1 MKRNVYLEGEMG
13 ARFGKEFQIAAD
25 SFTEVFRCLKCNFS
39 QFMPYLQ
46 ECHEK
51 NIGFILEVEGRP
63 IRNDAEALLLYK
75 EGDMIITPVP
85 AGSKSGPAKIL
96 AAVAIT
102 VMTAGMGAAAL
113 GMTATSVATGATVT
127 GFGAAFTSMGAFTA
141 ALGGALGAGGTLG
154 ILTQVGLGIGINLA
168 LGGIQQMMAPD
179 PSTDNQQDESYIF
192 QGSKQNIA
200 EGDPVPVLYGELRIP
215 GRTISF
221 HTRGESTQFA
231 NHTQRATS
239 AESNGNSYDA
249 QTIPATG
256 GSAGSAAGAAMG
268 AAAVIDFDLIAQL
281 QTQNLGGN

>member
-39 QFMPYLQ
+39 TFMPYLQ

-51 NIGFILEVEGRP
+51 NIGFILEVEGKP
-63 IRNDAEALLLYK
+63 IKNEAEALLLYK

-96 AAVAIT
+96 AAVAVT
-102 VMTAGMGAAAL
+102 VMTGGMAAFAAA
-113 GMTATSVATGATVT
+113 GS
-127 GFGAAFTSMGAFTA
+127 AAFTTA
-141 ALGGALGAGGTLG
+141 AGTVTMGSIGTGIAGGIVSASGTILGQMALGLG
-154 ILTQVGLGIGINLA
+154 MNLA
-168 LGGIQQMMAPD
+168 IAGIQQMMAPD

-239 AESNGNSYDA
+239 GESNGNSYDA
-249 QTIPATG
+249 QTIPASG

-268 AAAVIDFDLIAQL
+268 AAAVIDWSLIAQL
-281 QTQNLGGN
+281 QAQNLGGN

>member
-25 SFTEVFRCLKCNFS
+25 SFTDVFKCLKCNFS
-39 QFMPYLQ
+39 GFMPYLQ

-51 NIGFILEVEGRP
+51 NIGFILEVEGKP
-63 IRNDAEALLLYK
+63 IKSEAEALLIYK

-96 AAVAIT
+96 AAVAVT
-102 VMTAGMGAAAL
+102 VMTAGMGA
-113 GMTATSVATGATVT
+113 
-127 GFGAAFTSMGAFTA
+127 F
-141 ALGGALGAGGTLG
+141 ALGAAGGGGLAGGLG
-154 ILTQVGLGIGINLA
+154 SAGALLGSGAGGITSFLGGMMSAGGGFGMLAQVGIGLGVNLA

-200 EGDPVPVLYGELRIP
+200 EGDPVPVLYGELRVP

-221 HTRGESTQFA
+221 HTRSERSQFY
-231 NHTQRATS
+231 NNDQRATS
-239 AESNGNSYDA
+239 SQNNGQGYDEAIGDESGEGAVDYDDA
-249 QTIPATG
+249 YDESEAYEG
-256 GSAGSAAGAAMG
+256 YGR
-268 AAAVIDFDLIAQL
+268 
-281 QTQNLGGN
+281 

>member
-39 QFMPYLQ
+39 TFMPYLQ

-51 NIGFILEVEGRP
+51 NIGFILEVEGKP
-63 IRNDAEALLLYK
+63 IKNEAEALLLYK

-96 AAVAIT
+96 AAVAVT
-102 VMTAGMGAAAL
+102 VMTGGMAAFAAA
-113 GMTATSVATGATVT
+113 GS
-127 GFGAAFTSMGAFTA
+127 AAFTTA
-141 ALGGALGAGGTLG
+141 AGTVTMGSIGTGIAGGIVSASGTILGQMALGLG
-154 ILTQVGLGIGINLA
+154 MNLA
-168 LGGIQQMMAPD
+168 IAGIQQMMAPD

-200 EGDPVPVLYGELRIP
+200 EGDPVPVLYGELRIA

>member
-1 MKRNVYLEGEMG
+1 MKRKVYLEGEIG
-13 ARFGKEFQIAAD
+13 HKFGKEFEMVAD

-39 QFMPYLQ
+39 TFMPYLQ

-51 NIGFILEVEGRP
+51 NIGFILEVEGKP
-63 IRNDAEALLLYK
+63 IKNEAEAFLLYK

-96 AAVAIT
+96 AAIAVT
-102 VMTAGMGAAAL
+102 VMTAGIGAVAAGGSL
-113 GMTATSVATGATVT
+113 S
-127 GFGAAFTSMGAFTA
+127 
-141 ALGGALGAGGTLG
+141 ALGGGLGALQAGLVHASGTVLG
-154 ILTQVGLGIGINLA
+154 QMAIGLGVNLA

-239 AESNGNSYDA
+239 GESNGNSYDA
-249 QTIPATG
+249 QTIPASG

-268 AAAVIDFDLIAQL
+268 AAAVIDWDLIARL
-281 QTQNLGGN
+281 QAQNLGGN

>member
-1 MKRNVYLEGEMG
+1 MERNVYLEGEMG
-13 ARFGKEFQIAAD
+13 VRFGKEFQMAAD

-39 QFMPYLQ
+39 SFMPYLQ

-63 IRNDAEALLLYK
+63 IRNEAEALLLYR

-96 AAVAIT
+96 AAVAVT
-102 VMTAGMGAAAL
+102 VMTAGMGAFAIGAMGGGGLAGGLAATGSMFGAGL
-113 GMTATSVATGATVT
+113 GGVTAT
-127 GFGAAFTSMGAFTA
+127 
-141 ALGGALGAGGTLG
+141 LGGMMSAGG
-154 ILTQVGLGIGINLA
+154 GLGLLANMGLSLGINLA
-168 LGGIQQMMAPD
+168 MGGLQQMMAPD

-221 HTRGESTQFA
+221 HTKSERTAFVNFS
-231 NHTQRATS
+231 QRATS
-239 AESNGNSYDA
+239 AESNGNSYDT
-249 QTIPATG
+249 QSSGTSG
-256 GSAGSAAGAAMG
+256 GSAGGAASPQGG
-268 AAAVIDFDLIAQL
+268 AGTIDWDFAAVQL
-281 QTQNLGGN
+281 EQISVGGN

>member
-39 QFMPYLQ
+39 TFMPYLQ

-51 NIGFILEVEGRP
+51 NIGFILEVEGKP
-63 IRNDAEALLLYK
+63 IKNEAEALLLYK

-96 AAVAIT
+96 AAVAVT
-102 VMTAGMGAAAL
+102 VMTGGMAAFAAA
-113 GMTATSVATGATVT
+113 GS
-127 GFGAAFTSMGAFTA
+127 AAFTTA
-141 ALGGALGAGGTLG
+141 AGTVTMGSIGTGIAGGIVSASGTILGQMALGLG
-154 ILTQVGLGIGINLA
+154 MNLA
-168 LGGIQQMMAPD
+168 IAGIQQMMAPD

-221 HTRGESTQFA
+221 HTRGETTQFA
-231 NHTQRATS
+231 NYTQRATS
-239 AESNGNSYDA
+239 GESNGNSYDA
-249 QTIPATG
+249 QTIPASG
-256 GSAGSAAGAAMG
+256 GSAGGASAPMGGAGT
-268 AAAVIDFDLIAQL
+268 INYDLIAQL

>member
-1 MKRNVYLEGEMG
+1 MERNVYLEGEMG
-13 ARFGKEFQIAAD
+13 VRFGREFQIAAD
-25 SFTEVFRCLKCNFS
+25 SFTDVFRCLKCNFS
-39 QFMPYLQ
+39 GFMPYLQ

-63 IRNDAEALLLYK
+63 IRNEAEALLLYR

-154 ILTQVGLGIGINLA
+154 VLTQVGLGLGINLA

-221 HTRGESTQFA
+221 HTKSERTAFA
-231 NHTQRATS
+231 NYSQRATS
-239 AESNGNSYDA
+239 AESNGNSYDTQSA
-249 QTIPATG
+249 GSSG
-256 GSAGSAAGAAMG
+256 GSAGG
-268 AAAVIDFDLIAQL
+268 AAAPQGGAGTINYDLVAVQL
-281 QTQNLGGN
+281 EQISVGGN